1 MSEYENSGISY
12 QALLTACLL
21 TALLWGLH
29 CIWFLLDTRPPV
41 WDMALH
47 QTYALNYLQGQM
59 LQPDAPV
66 KLWAMSGNYPP
77 FVHLVIA
84 LVFWILHTGPH
95 IAALANIPATFLL
108 FWATYQLAS
117 DFAGSLAARWACI
130 FVALVPY
137 LTWIS
142 RETILD
148 YWLSA
153 LFTAALV
160 FLYRSQGFRS
170 RRWSLLFG
178 LFVGIGMLAKWF
190 FAGLLLF
197 PLFYVFIHFRLWKN
211 TDRLTHFF
219 ESLTVGGI
227 VAAPWYLPN
236 IPQLIRY
243 FGENAGYGAREGEP
257 PVLSF
262 QSLIYYT
269 RLLEGYQLFG
279 VLFAV
284 LLLACFFCWRKKLL
298 REWRFLAIS
307 IVGGWLVMTMLRTKD
322 PRFTMPLI
330 GLLMIFPGAW
340 LQSWRRTATNLG
352 MKAAL
357 MAVLCFQVY
366 AANFGISWLPERVVI
381 LPGYQGSM
389 RWDWN
394 LYLQDYFGIFGP
406 PRREDWKQNVILQ
419 RLVSDAQKRAVKPS
433 LALVPDMPWFSEGNF
448 KLYSRML
455 GMRIPIRHLTSA
467 SEGINSFRGCNYVL
481 MTEGDQGMS
490 WTTAASNSLNQIVV
504 NNPDFFHLVDLYPLP
519 NGDTAR
525 LYFVESLP
533 QHDWKTSH

>member
-1 MSEYENSGISY
+1 MCDSNATMSGHENRGISY

-29 CIWFLLDTRPPV
+29 CVWFLSDTRPPV

-59 LQPDAPV
+59 LEPDAPV

-84 LVFWILHTGPH
+84 FVFWILHAGPH

-108 FWATYQLAS
+108 FWATYQLAN

-130 FVALVPY
+130 LVALVPY
-137 LTWIS
+137 LIWIS

-153 LFTAALV
+153 LFTASLV
-160 FLYRSQGFRS
+160 FLHRSQGFRS
-170 RRWSLLFG
+170 RPWSLLFG
-178 LFVGIGMLAKWF
+178 LLLGIGMWTKWF
-190 FAGLLLF
+190 FAGLILA
-197 PLFYVFIHFRLWKN
+197 PLVYVFMNFRLWKDS
-211 TDRLTHFF
+211 DRLTHFF
-219 ESLTVGGI
+219 ETLLLGGV

-236 IPQLIRY
+236 ISRLIRY

-257 PVLSF
+257 AVLSF
-262 QSLIYYT
+262 QSLLYYL

-279 VLFAV
+279 ILFGILVAG
-284 LLLACFFCWRKKLL
+284 CFFCWRRKLL
-298 REWRFLAIS
+298 REGRFLAFS
-307 IVGGWLVMTMLRTKD
+307 IVGGWLVMTLLRTKD

-330 GLLMIFPGAW
+330 GLLMILPGAW
-340 LQSWRRTATNLG
+340 IQSWRKTATSLG
-352 MKAAL
+352 MKIVL
-357 MAVLCFQVY
+357 VAVLCIQAY
-366 AANFGISWLPERVVI
+366 AANFGISRLPKRVVI

-419 RLVSDAQKRAVKPS
+419 RLADDAQKRAVKSS
-433 LALVPDMPWFSEGNF
+433 LALIPDMPWFSEGNF

-467 SEGINSFRGCNYVL
+467 SQGINSFRGCNYVL
-481 MTEGDQGMS
+481 MTEGNQGMS

-504 NNPDFFHLVDLYPLP
+504 NNPGFFHLVDLYRLP

-525 LYFVESLP
+525 LYYIELSAR
-533 QHDWKTSH
+533 